1 MNKDLI
7 YLLKYLLHQSI
18 FNYKQIKY
26 YNNLKNIKEGEIIN
40 EKISQ
45 FDNKITNKLLDYIA
59 LDNIIEE
66 RIKKEFSEES
76 EKEDNEELNCLK
88 GYFINDK

>member
-7 YLLKYLLHQSI
+7 YLLKYILHQSI

-26 YNNLKNIKEGEIIN
+26 YNNLKNINSAIEGEIIN

-59 LDNIIEE
+59 LDNII
-66 RIKKEFSEES
+66 
-76 EKEDNEELNCLK
+76 
-88 GYFINDK
+88 